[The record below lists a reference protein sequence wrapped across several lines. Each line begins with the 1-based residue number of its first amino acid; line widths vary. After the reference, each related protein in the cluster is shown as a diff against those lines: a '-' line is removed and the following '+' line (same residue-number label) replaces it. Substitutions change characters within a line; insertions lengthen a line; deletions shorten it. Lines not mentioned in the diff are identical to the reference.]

1 MVTLSRQLSFNN
13 QIKSLK
19 HCIRSGWRIYC
30 SSSQLLLIRLVG
42 PPDVVAVV
50 AVAVAEAVEKQ
61 SSGLVP
67 WFTSLSPHTSVPCPG
82 VSSLRQEIPTQ
93 YWDSS
98 VVLRGLQSEVFT
110 PWSPAGEWGP
120 WAPGCD
126 KETCLAGRLCWSL
139 CWTRSLAGSWGV
151 VCYHTLVNSG
161 QHGE

>member
-1 MVTLSRQLSFNN
+1 M
-13 QIKSLK
+13 
-19 HCIRSGWRIYC
+19 YC

-50 AVAVAEAVEKQ
+50 AVVAEAVEKQ

-98 VVLRGLQSEVFT
+98 VVLRGLQSVVFT
-110 PWSPAGEWGP
+110 AWSPAGEWDP
-120 WAPGCD
+120 WAQAVAR
-126 KETCLAGRLCWSL
+126 KTC
-139 CWTRSLAGSWGV
+139 LAGSWGV
-151 VCYHTLVNSG
+151 VLNHTRSLAYTHLNESHFWCFLNHSWCFHTLGVSTSYRIFMK
-161 QHGE
+161 